1 MCKNKVLI
9 KVKSINISLKHKFT
23 TELCLCRQFSS
34 EVRAF
39 LYKNHESK
47 IWQKKDYW
55 NDKNVK

>member
-47 IWQKKDYW
+47 IWQKKDY
-55 NDKNVK
+55 